1 MHHADKR
8 ASFHGNLFQ
17 CQWSEVFSLGAFD
30 DSAEQEKNVIHPQM
44 MQFHIYF
51 QTRDNLQWYSILHRN
66 AISGAA
72 QNFEHSHSLT
82 HNEQSIT
89 KPGGEHLHFSCRA
102 HPTTGSSK
110 QFPNLPWRMELHEY
124 ELLGGFT
131 GISGFVI
138 GLLCLLLGLGII
150 VVMGCMLVCC
160 KEHLKPTPN
169 FDRVGNFTT
178 LISLMFFTIVTITG
192 CGVLF
197 TGQEGLHSDL
207 STVFKYLISQ
217 FAAAVDASVTS
228 VPPMAAPSAAQ
239 AAEKMESATNSIST
253 EILAILDEIRLGLII
268 LCAGMLVLALIGLV
282 FVIYHIKP
290 VIYTVIGDTCVAMQ
304 EWADDPRPGSS
315 FDMIMKCGSDLNSS
329 SSHLSI
335 GELLTV
341 ADGETQFPD
350 YKFVNGIHQR
360 YHETSVLENDDGH
373 LNHIEK
379 DKSIQEKPSTNDTCA
394 VLRQSFVEIFQTVA
408 TNNCPGMR
416 RNAKWVWM
424 ALVALSAGSTVSI
437 CLWILFTRRSTIR
450 LRKVDLCSN
459 QMSFGFEASNK
470 KNDNIGAGASSTTTG
485 EEFSVDVNGGGRR
498 RTKPR
503 Q

>member
-1 MHHADKR
+1 
-8 ASFHGNLFQ
+8 
-17 CQWSEVFSLGAFD
+17 
-30 DSAEQEKNVIHPQM
+30 
-44 MQFHIYF
+44 
-51 QTRDNLQWYSILHRN
+51 
-66 AISGAA
+66 
-72 QNFEHSHSLT
+72 
-82 HNEQSIT
+82 
-89 KPGGEHLHFSCRA
+89 
-102 HPTTGSSK
+102 
-110 QFPNLPWRMELHEY
+110 
-124 ELLGGFT
+124 
-131 GISGFVI
+131 
-138 GLLCLLLGLGII
+138 
-150 VVMGCMLVCC
+150 
-160 KEHLKPTPN
+160 
-169 FDRVGNFTT
+169 
-178 LISLMFFTIVTITG
+178 
-192 CGVLF
+192 
-197 TGQEGLHSDL
+197 
-207 STVFKYLISQ
+207 
-217 FAAAVDASVTS
+217 
-228 VPPMAAPSAAQ
+228 
-239 AAEKMESATNSIST
+239 
-253 EILAILDEIRLGLII
+253 
-268 LCAGMLVLALIGLV
+268 
-282 FVIYHIKP
+282 
-290 VIYTVIGDTCVAMQ
+290 MQ

>member
-1 MHHADKR
+1 MSNPSPSPAESIYILAAERTRRPDPLNSFRTYHGGWNFMNMSYL
-8 ASFHGNLFQ
+8 AS
-17 CQWSEVFSLGAFD
+17 A
-30 DSAEQEKNVIHPQM
+30 
-44 MQFHIYF
+44 
-51 QTRDNLQWYSILHRN
+51 
-66 AISGAA
+66 
-72 QNFEHSHSLT
+72 
-82 HNEQSIT
+82 
-89 KPGGEHLHFSCRA
+89 
-102 HPTTGSSK
+102 
-110 QFPNLPWRMELHEY
+110 
-124 ELLGGFT
+124 GFT

-290 VIYTVIGDTCVAMQ
+290 VIYTNNWMVAGHEHLDPMRVIGDTCVAMQ

>member
-124 ELLGGFT
+124 ELLG
-131 GISGFVI
+131 
-138 GLLCLLLGLGII
+138 
-150 VVMGCMLVCC
+150 
-160 KEHLKPTPN
+160 
-169 FDRVGNFTT
+169 
-178 LISLMFFTIVTITG
+178 
-192 CGVLF
+192 
-197 TGQEGLHSDL
+197 
-207 STVFKYLISQ
+207 
-217 FAAAVDASVTS
+217 AVDASVTS

-290 VIYTVIGDTCVAMQ
+290 VIYTLVTIGWLLVTSTWILCGVFLLLYSVIGDTCVAMQ